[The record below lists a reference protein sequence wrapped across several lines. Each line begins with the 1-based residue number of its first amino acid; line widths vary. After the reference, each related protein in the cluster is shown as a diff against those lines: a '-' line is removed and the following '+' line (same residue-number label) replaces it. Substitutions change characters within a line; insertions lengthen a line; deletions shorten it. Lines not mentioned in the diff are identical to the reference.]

1 MPLKVYHMDFTLIA
15 IGDELL
21 KGYTVD
27 TNSAWIARVLTER
40 GHIVRR
46 IVVVGDRSE
55 EIIEELNRMREI
67 SDWVIVT
74 GGLGTT
80 PDDITREAVAEA
92 LGRDLRENDEA
103 RRSVRRRYIVDD
115 RVIRKVT
122 FLPEGAEVVDN
133 DVGMAPGFI
142 VDNVIVM
149 PGVPEEM
156 KNIFEKV
163 VKRFGE
169 EKYAV
174 ETIETEKREAE
185 ITPVLEKIVKKYP
198 EISIGS
204 YPGKSDDGRWRV
216 ILRITGRDVDM
227 VREVK
232 NQLEREIGML

>member
-1 MPLKVYHMDFTLIA
+1 MDFTVIA

-27 TNSAWIARVLTER
+27 TNSAWIARVLTDR
-40 GHIVRR
+40 GHSIRR
-46 IVVVGDRSE
+46 IVVVGDSSE
-55 EIIEELNRMREI
+55 EIVEELNRMRRI

-80 PDDITREAVAEA
+80 PDDITREAVARA
-92 LGRDLRENDEA
+92 LGKDLMENDEA
-103 RRSVRRRYIVDD
+103 RRSVKRRYRVDD

-122 FLPEGAEVVDN
+122 FLPDGAEVIEN

-163 VKRFGE
+163 VKRFGRE
-169 EKYAV
+169 QYAV
-174 ETIETEKREAE
+174 ETIETERREAE

-198 EISIGS
+198 DISIGS
-204 YPGKSDDGRWRV
+204 YPGRSDDGRWRV
-216 ILRITGRDVDM
+216 VLRITGRNVDM
-227 VREVK
+227 VKEVK
-232 NQLEREIGML
+232 NQLERDLGML